1 MMSFLLPLARPLP
14 YAPRPRGRRGF
25 SLIELLAVLLILGIM
40 FVIGGGEIARAWKR
54 QKVQAASADV
64 KILFQRA
71 LSEMQ
76 RRSMQTFIQVGPVV
90 TAGTAKY
97 LPIYLI
103 GDADQDGAV
112 GAFCRNPPAGA
123 LGCPDLLIDQ
133 YNIVVTGLTGTM
145 GTTGVDQEFSL
156 SADFTDQVQST
167 FWSDN
172 TTPWTNPRVLR
183 CDYQGRAI
191 DPTSGRQIA
200 APATLNLTHVDV
212 VGGSLMPPTRY
223 VLSINP
229 VWSVRVA
236 KQIKDASGTWVTQN
250 G

>member
-1 MMSFLLPLARPLP
+1 MMSFLLPRARPLP

-54 QKVQAASADV
+54 QKVQAASTDV

-76 RRSMQTFIQVGPVV
+76 RRSMQTFIQVGPAV

-133 YNIVVTGLTGTM
+133 YNIVVTGLTAKSLRDLFETALQVSVRSPDQQEAIELAGIVLDRLEQS
-145 GTTGVDQEFSL
+145 GIRHRDIARGVPQTTSARYTPDQ
-156 SADFTDQVQST
+156 
-167 FWSDN
+167 
-172 TTPWTNPRVLR
+172 
-183 CDYQGRAI
+183 
-191 DPTSGRQIA
+191 A
-200 APATLNLTHVDV
+200 APRASSSSPQAV
-212 VGGSLMPPTRY
+212 VPARLDLVS
-223 VLSINP
+223 
-229 VWSVRVA
+229 
-236 KQIKDASGTWVTQN
+236 
-250 G
+250 